1 MKDGPVSNV
10 PTTVTDMG
18 NNVVSI
24 YLDPTAVSN
33 HFGDTPIYG
42 TITKSV
48 PNNKVGDLTGAD
60 PLTEHKK
67 ASFFSYLL
75 CGH

>member
-1 MKDGPVSNV
+1 MPDNTTAVFNGTSTVTMKDGPVTSV
-10 PTTVTDMG
+10 PTSVTDMG

-24 YLDPTAVSN
+24 YLDSAAVNN

-48 PNNKVGDLTGAD
+48 QIIK
-60 PLTEHKK
+60 
-67 ASFFSYLL
+67 
-75 CGH
+75 

>member
-1 MKDGPVSNV
+1 MSVWKDGPVSNV
-10 PTTVTDMG
+10 QTSVTDMG

-24 YLDPTAVSN
+24 YLDPTAMNN

-48 PNNKVGDLTGAD
+48 QIIK
-60 PLTEHKK
+60 
-67 ASFFSYLL
+67 
-75 CGH
+75 